1 VYIVKRNETEYY
13 TYDGWKDCLDANS
26 VLDLSDVV
34 RFTEQEARRMYIPSG
49 YQLQWYG
56 SYK

>member
-1 VYIVKRNETEYY
+1 MYVVKRNETEYY
-13 TYDGWKDCLDANS
+13 TYDGWKDCRDDNG

-34 RFTEQEARRMYIPSG
+34 RFTEREASRMYLPSN
-49 YQLQWYG
+49 YTLQYYG